1 MLEKTKET
9 LKPGNIN
16 IIEPSPLKEKKK
28 KGGEGVGVEGRVK
41 KKRKKT
47 QWMFSRR
54 AHAMLCKGG

>member
-28 KGGEGVGVEGRVK
+28 KRRGGGWCGGESEKEKKENTVDVFQEGTCYAV
-41 KKRKKT
+41 
-47 QWMFSRR
+47 
-54 AHAMLCKGG
+54 